1 MKNYNRLMILSLVVY
16 AVIAVCVGRI
26 GKNQQD
32 ESARSYKVEINR
44 ILAEIEAEAGE
55 IDLEKTDIKMTDV
68 SEIVN
73 HIDLGSYREVQSI
86 AYLPVSETDKDVI
99 TNFYSG
105 VANGKECMIYPLYFM
120 YTPMQMKYATG
131 VAHRRRASR
140 GKLFQLLDYENKAD
154 GQDTAGADMIAGRTT
169 DMPKAYLAGYLRF
182 DYQRAASGR
191 QLLFWMQGALFVMEL
206 FLLGVLFYLRV
217 HLIQPFHRMRDMT
230 YELSKGNL
238 QGEVKAEKNQFF
250 GKFLWGL
257 NELKDALY
265 VSRKREMELQRE
277 KKMLLL
283 TLSHD
288 IKTPLNMIKLY
299 GKALEDGMYPTD
311 VERIKVYHQIREKAV
326 QIENFVSEIMK
337 VSKED
342 IVCIEVEKGEFYL
355 KELVQWIRTHYG
367 EKCALRK
374 CSLTIDEYQN
384 RILQGDLH
392 RLFEVFENLFVN
404 ALKYGD
410 GRLIGI
416 SFYEEDYCQLIRV
429 FNTGAAVSEKEFIH
443 LFDSFFRGENTR
455 GQQGNG
461 LGLYICKEIMRKM
474 GGDIFAE
481 CETDGMAFIVVLPI

>member
-1 MKNYNRLMILSLVVY
+1 
-16 AVIAVCVGRI
+16 
-26 GKNQQD
+26 
-32 ESARSYKVEINR
+32 
-44 ILAEIEAEAGE
+44 
-55 IDLEKTDIKMTDV
+55 
-68 SEIVN
+68 
-73 HIDLGSYREVQSI
+73 
-86 AYLPVSETDKDVI
+86 
-99 TNFYSG
+99 
-105 VANGKECMIYPLYFM
+105 
-120 YTPMQMKYATG
+120 
-131 VAHRRRASR
+131 
-140 GKLFQLLDYENKAD
+140 
-154 GQDTAGADMIAGRTT
+154 MIAGMTT
-169 DMPKAYLAGYLRF
+169 DMEKEYLAGYLRF

-191 QLLFWMQGALFVMEL
+191 RLFFWMQGALFVMEL

-238 QGEVKAEKNQFF
+238 QGEVKVEKNQFL

-311 VERIKVYHQIREKAV
+311 TERIKVYHQIREKAV

-342 IVCIEVEKGEFYL
+342 IVHIEVEKGEFYL